1 MVDTGRAGLIRI
13 ANGSS
18 LPWDRFLQFT
28 PSRLRTAEAGANG
41 GGDSEVVG
49 GTEDRGTI
57 ERY

>member
-18 LPWDRFLQFT
+18 LPWDRFWRFT

-41 GGDSEVVG
+41 GGDSEVG
-49 GTEDRGTI
+49 GAEDRGKI